1 MSALSRFRILDLTRA
16 RAGPTSTKQFA
27 DFGADVIKIEQPA
40 DGGERNQLSGDR
52 HSFDMQNLHRN
63 SRSITLDL
71 KKQEAKEIF
80 YRLVKTADVVV
91 ENFRPDVKFRL
102 GIDYE
107 TLKAI
112 NPRIILMSIS
122 GFGQDGPYVAR
133 PMFDQIAQGM
143 SGIMSVTGKPGGGP
157 MRAGVAITDITA
169 GYMAACGMLTAL
181 LEREVSGQGQWVQSS
196 LIQAGVA
203 MMDFQ
208 AAKYLQKGEIPV
220 QVGNDHPTS
229 MPTSCYEC
237 LDGYINVAATGQV
250 MWLSLCDAIG
260 KPELK
265 DDSRFITEPLRVK
278 HRDDLNA
285 IFIQV
290 FKSKE
295 KSYWVKLLNEAGV
308 PTGPIYDMA
317 EVFADPQ
324 VISQEMVAEV
334 THPKIGKLK
343 LVNQALKLSRT
354 PAKVKT
360 ATPELGQNTQ
370 EILKELDYSAAEI
383 ATLIT
388 NKIV

>member
-1 MSALSRFRILDLTRA
+1 MTALSRFRILDLTRA

-27 DFGADVIKIEQPA
+27 DVGADVIKVEQPA
-40 DGGERNQLSGDR
+40 EGGERNQLSGDR

-80 YRLVKTADVVV
+80 YRLVKTADIVV

-112 NPRIILMSIS
+112 NPRIILTSIS

-133 PMFDQIAQGM
+133 PMFDQISQGM

-169 GYMAACGMLTAL
+169 GYIAACGMLTAL

-229 MPTSCYEC
+229 MPTSCYQC

-250 MWLSLCDAIG
+250 MWLSLCDAIQR
-260 KPELK
+260 PELK
-265 DDSRFITEPLRVK
+265 EDPRFITEPLRVK
-278 HRDDLNA
+278 NREDLNA
-285 IFIQV
+285 IFIDI
-290 FKSKE
+290 FKTKE
-295 KSYWVKLLNEAGV
+295 KTYWVELLNKVGV
-308 PTGPIYDMA
+308 PTGPIYDMS
-317 EVFADPQ
+317 EVFKDPQ
-324 VISQEMVAEV
+324 VISQNMVAEV
-334 THPKIGKLK
+334 IHPKIGKLK

-354 PAKVKT
+354 PAHVKT
-360 ATPELGQNTQ
+360 ATPELGEHATA
-370 EILKELDYSAAEI
+370 ILKELDYSDAQI
-383 ATLIT
+383 ASFIT
-388 NKIV
+388 NKVI

>member
-250 MWLSLCDAIG
+250 MWLSLCDAIR

-265 DDSRFITEPLRVK
+265 EDPRFITEPLRVK

-383 ATLIT
+383 EILIT

>member
-80 YRLVKTADVVV
+80 YRLVKTADIVV

-143 SGIMSVTGKPGGGP
+143 CGIMSVTGKPGGGP

-265 DDSRFITEPLRVK
+265 EDPRFVTEPLRVK

-295 KSYWVKLLNEAGV
+295 KTYWVKLLNEAGV

-383 ATLIT
+383 ETLIT